1 MRRRIVRAI
10 LTFLMTLSDWPLLG
24 GLAVRLAGLC
34 VGPYK
39 ARRLLA
45 QVTRKP
51 YISPRAQVHC
61 RQLQIGAHCFIDDY
75 VTIFGHP
82 DGGKIVLG
90 DGVHVYRGCIIEV
103 GAGGNVIIGP
113 HTHIQS
119 NCNIK
124 GFLRDTRIGAHV
136 QIAPGCAFSPYEHG
150 FSDPR
155 RPMRE
160 QPVTSRGDIV
170 VGDDVWFGLGV
181 KVLDGVTIGD
191 GAILGANAVATR
203 DIPALSIAVGAP
215 ARVVGR
221 RGG

>member
-1 MRRRIVRAI
+1 MKRRFWRAI
-10 LTFLMTLSDWPLLG
+10 LTLLMTLSDWPLVGRPALC
-24 GLAVRLAGLC
+24 LAGAL

-51 YISPRAQVHC
+51 YISPRAQVHG
-61 RQLQIGAHCFIDDY
+61 RQLQIGAHCFIDDN
-75 VTIFGHP
+75 VTIFAHP
-82 DGGKIVLG
+82 DGGKIILG
-90 DGVHVYRGCIIEV
+90 EGVHIYRGCIIEV
-103 GAGGNVIIGP
+103 GAGGSVIIG
-113 HTHIQS
+113 HDTHIQA

-124 GFLRDTRIGAHV
+124 GFLRDTRIGAFV

-150 FSDPR
+150 FSDAG

-160 QPVTSRGDIV
+160 QPITSRGDIV
-170 VGDDVWFGLGV
+170 IGDDVWLGLGV

-221 RGG
+221 REA